1 MSFVGST
8 GFPMEGSG
16 LETAFETV
24 YGKNSVTYT
33 FSGRPFPGHIVV
45 ISLSI
50 QLFG

>member
-1 MSFVGST
+1 MSFVGSV
-8 GFPMEGSG
+8 GFSMEGSG
-16 LETAFETV
+16 LEKVFETV

-33 FSGRPFPGHIVV
+33 FSGKPFPGHFVV